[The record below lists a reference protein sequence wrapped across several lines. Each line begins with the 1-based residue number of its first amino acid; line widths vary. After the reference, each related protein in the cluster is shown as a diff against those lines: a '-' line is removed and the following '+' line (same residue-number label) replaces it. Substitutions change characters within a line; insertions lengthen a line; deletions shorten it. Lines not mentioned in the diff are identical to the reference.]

1 MRCHGE
7 YQVKMKGLD
16 TQEAIDEWTQTLEDD
31 LAKLHDLDAH
41 RNAASKVVDIEDELL
56 KIVCTP

>member
-1 MRCHGE
+1 
-7 YQVKMKGLD
+7 MKGLD

-31 LAKLHDLDAH
+31 LAELHDLDAH